1 MQEIFLPWIMSTRGI
16 LSIGLLMIFIFLFYV
31 FFRAHLK
38 GQLDWKDLIV
48 RPNSNKVS
56 MTKILQM
63 VGGIVA
69 TWIMIKT
76 TMSPEGLSWE
86 LFTAYLAYVGS
97 VDAYSKYVATRYE
110 GPNSNSSGGYGGYS
124 HGRQSP
130 YRSSQSQPQYDDDG
144 IDFDGSS
151 SKDSRTG
158 AAKAP

>member
-1 MQEIFLPWIMSTRGI
+1 MTVSGAMSF
-16 LSIGLLMIFIFLFYV
+16 GLLLVFAFLVYIFV
-31 FFRAHLK
+31 RANLR
-38 GQLDWKDLIV
+38 GQLDFRDLIV
-48 RPNSNKVS
+48 RTNSNKVS
-56 MTKILQM
+56 LTKILQM

-69 TWIMIKT
+69 TWVVVKT

-97 VDAYSKYVATRYE
+97 VDAYSKYVSTRYE
-110 GPNSNSSGGYGGYS
+110 GPNSNSSGGYGGYGGYS